1 MALEVDSEE
10 PFFCPVCGSVMV
22 DPEVGFEVD
31 RCEHFLFGYVDVAGE
46 LEVFSPD
53 FAPVARRLEAAELD
67 EEYLVPWDEQFAQL
81 CEPGTTIFGLTSHG
95 MACGPASM
103 TVCVGVAI
111 PAAYAARLELQEVN
125 AHG

>member
-31 RCEHFLFGYVDVAGE
+31 RCEHFLFGYVDMAGE

-81 CEPGTTIFGLTSHG
+81 CEPGTKIFGLTSRG
-95 MACGPASM
+95 MACGPVSI